1 MMNELRPMQ
10 IIFDEKCT
18 PFYMMKDLGRGMLGK
33 DSRNSSIL
41 LWDRMVIC
49 FHIIPSSPMP
59 GKPALTPNPKP
70 TAAM

>member
-1 MMNELRPMQ
+1 MQ
-10 IIFDEKCT
+10 MIFDEKCT
-18 PFYMMKDLGRGMLGK
+18 PFYMMKDLGRGMLG
-33 DSRNSSIL
+33 RRAVTRRFL
-41 LWDRMVIC
+41 LWDRIIIC